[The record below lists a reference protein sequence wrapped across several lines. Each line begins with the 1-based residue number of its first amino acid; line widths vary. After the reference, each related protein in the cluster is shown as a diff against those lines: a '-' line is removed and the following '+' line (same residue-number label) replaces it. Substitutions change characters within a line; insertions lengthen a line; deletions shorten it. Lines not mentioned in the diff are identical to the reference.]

1 MSNLIPFQEMQH
13 MAQAISVSGLF
24 GFKKPEEALALM
36 LIAQAEG
43 RHPAIVARDYHLI
56 QGKPTLK
63 SDAMLA
69 RFQEAGGVVEWLT
82 LTDAEVKARFTH
94 AQCGSFE
101 LGWTIAQAQSAG
113 LTGNPTWKK
122 FPRAMLRARVISEG
136 IRTALP
142 SVLSGT
148 YTPEEIQDLHY
159 TEPKTTLQAEVVTA
173 PQIEAEPQKPTPSD
187 SQFAKLLQC
196 ASQGDL
202 DKIEKAK
209 TYYLLSDD
217 QLQKLDTELAVSMG
231 SNNAD

>member
-1 MSNLIPFQEMQH
+1 MTQVIPFSEMQA

-24 GFKKPEEALALM
+24 GFKRPEEALALM

-63 SDAMLA
+63 ADAMLA
-69 RFQEAGGVVEWLT
+69 RFQEAGGSVKWLV
-82 LTDAEVKARFTH
+82 LSDSEVRAEFTH

-101 LGWTIAQAQSAG
+101 LSWTMAQAQSAG

-122 FPRAMLRARVISEG
+122 FPRAMLRSRVISEG

-148 YTPEEIQDLHY
+148 YTPEEILDMDP
-159 TEPKTTLQAEVVTA
+159 PKTTLQAEVVTA
-173 PQIEAEPQKPTPSD
+173 PQIEPSKPTPSD
-187 SQFAKLLQC
+187 SQFAKLIEL
-196 ASQGDL
+196 ANAGDK
-202 DKIEKAK
+202 DRIEKAK
-209 TYYLLSDD
+209 AYYSLTED
-217 QLQKLDTELAVSMG
+217 QLADLEACLAFGGAESH
-231 SNNAD
+231 D

>member
-69 RFQEAGGVVEWLT
+69 RFQEAGGSIEWLT

-101 LGWTIAQAQSAG
+101 LGWTMAQAQSAG
-113 LTGNPTWKK
+113 LTGSPTWKK

-159 TEPKTTLQAEVVTA
+159 AEPKTTLQAEVVTA
-173 PQIEAEPQKPTPSD
+173 PQIEAEPQKPTPSEKQF
-187 SQFAKLLQC
+187 SQLVEL
-196 ASQGDL
+196 ASQGN
-202 DKIEKAK
+202 IERVEKAK
-209 TYYLLSDD
+209 VYYSMSNE
-217 QLQKLDTELAVSMG
+217 QLQILDDHLAFAIGDS
-231 SNNAD
+231 SAE